1 MAQWGSS
8 DSAAEKASERVAHAV
23 TIFLRGSVTLVP
35 RETSEGELLTWFH
48 VKRLGGLSV
57 RFT

>member
-8 DSAAEKASERVAHAV
+8 DSEKASERVANAV